1 MRPNIQKPMQMY
13 TIPIKIWQ
21 KSSGWNLK
29 ENTFKQGE
37 RNCKSEGGNL
47 SLEIQQ
53 EDKVTEKNINT
64 EILSEQWFLLHGMKR
79 GLVSGIAQKGHQ
91 IVPVQVKK
99 IPVCKL

>member
-1 MRPNIQKPMQMY
+1 MRPNIQGPVNKNILSYILYLGHMCTYTYIQAKSKANADVHNIAL

-37 RNCKSEGGNL
+37 KQERNCKSEGGNL

-53 EDKVTEKNINT
+53 EDKVTEKT
-64 EILSEQWFLLHGMKR
+64 WTLKS
-79 GLVSGIAQKGHQ
+79 
-91 IVPVQVKK
+91 
-99 IPVCKL
+99 

>member
-1 MRPNIQKPMQMY
+1 MHEKQHLKSNIHINIQWLKKTNKKEIAMRPNIQKQMRMY
-13 TIPIKIWQ
+13 TIPIKTWQ

-53 EDKVTEKNINT
+53 EDKVTEKT
-64 EILSEQWFLLHGMKR
+64 
-79 GLVSGIAQKGHQ
+79 
-91 IVPVQVKK
+91 
-99 IPVCKL
+99 